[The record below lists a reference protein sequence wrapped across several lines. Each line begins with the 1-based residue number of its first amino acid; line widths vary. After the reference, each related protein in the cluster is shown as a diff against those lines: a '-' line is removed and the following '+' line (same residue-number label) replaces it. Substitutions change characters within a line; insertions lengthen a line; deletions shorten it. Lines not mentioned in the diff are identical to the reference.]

1 MKESDIMKRGDSM
14 RIVIIG
20 GGIAA
25 VYLANHIKKL
35 ASDVDVLIVSD
46 EAYSPYDR
54 IHLCALVDKSATM
67 EEISLSLDPA
77 VQISLNEKILSI
89 DKESKRIF
97 SEHSVFSYDKLIIA
111 TGSIPQTLFDITTF
125 KNAAVFRN
133 ANDCKKISEG
143 IGDREVV
150 IVGSGPIGLELMET
164 LNKMPSVRHITLLV
178 RSDSLYDK
186 MLSAQSNKVMET
198 CYFINGKITISYED
212 EIVEKQIDN
221 GEITLLKTKKREIH
235 NPFLIF
241 GVGIKP
247 NIDFARETIACDKGI
262 LTNCK
267 MQTEDKDIYAV
278 GEAAQVKDINFIA
291 GHVKEC
297 TLQADVAIANI
308 LGLEEK
314 AFHLEVMIDMLK
326 INDFDLIEVRSPDYS
341 QNFEKILITSDK
353 DHRIDEYFVENNKL
367 TRFIGINSNV
377 DIGYIESIMQE
388 SQNIDPSY
396 LYQNRLIGERG
407 RLICSCEHVY
417 HQDIVDTVVTYG
429 VENLLEY
436 GKFSQAGRV
445 CGKCKKMVADVIKDS
460 QHLIDPNMPKKSA
473 EDIEREKEIALAKKR
488 IDKYNRLHPQNQ
500 LDSEQLSS
508 SLDAFDITTK
518 EVNSWISMVTATMQ
532 LHPEFEG
539 VIKDGINNL
548 NRLPII
554 WLELA
559 DCSGNSEAFIK
570 SSHPGIADLIFDYI
584 SLDYHE
590 LLMSASGDQSESV
603 LENIIKE
610 QKGAYVLIVEGA
622 IPMAME
628 GKYLRIGPKGE
639 TGLELLQKC
648 AKDAALILSVG
659 SCALDGGVVAAAP
672 NPTGAVGVSEALGR
686 DDIINLPGCPV
697 NPINIVGTLLSY
709 LMFEELPALDQ
720 FNRPLWAYEG
730 RIHDNCERR
739 GHYELGEYVKEWG
752 DEGAQKGWC
761 LFEMGCKGPYA
772 HANCPTM
779 KFNQGTSWPVQAGHG
794 CMGCVEMG
802 FFDKYANERKID
814 EQKTDEEE
822 R

>member
-1 MKESDIMKRGDSM
+1 M

-25 VYLANHIKKL
+25 AYLANRIKIL
-35 ASDVDVLIVSD
+35 ASDVNVLIVSE
-46 EAYSPYDR
+46 EAFSPYDR
-54 IHLCALVDKSATM
+54 IHLCALVEKSATI
-67 EEISLSLDPA
+67 EDISLPVDPE
-77 VQISLNEKILSI
+77 VQIALNEKILSI
-89 DKESKRIF
+89 DKKSKKIF

-111 TGSIPQTLFDITTF
+111 TGSLPRTLFDIGTI

-133 ANDCKKISEG
+133 AEDCKKISEG
-143 IGDREVV
+143 IEDKEIV
-150 IVGSGPIGLELMET
+150 IVGSGPIGLELLET
-164 LNKMPSVRHITLLV
+164 LNKMQSVKHITLLV
-178 RSDSLYDK
+178 RGDYLYDQ
-186 MLSAQSNKVMET
+186 MLSPQAKKEIES
-198 CYFINGKITISYED
+198 CYLKNGKITISYED
-212 EIVEKQIDN
+212 EIVEKKIEND
-221 GEITLLKTKKREIH
+221 EIILLKTKKREIH
-235 NPFLIF
+235 NPFLVF

-247 NIDFARETIACDKGI
+247 NVDFARDTIACDRGI
-262 LTNCK
+262 LTNKK

-278 GEAAQVKDINFIA
+278 GEAAQVKELNFIA
-291 GHVKEC
+291 GHVKQC
-297 TLQADVAIANI
+297 TLQADVAIDAI
-308 LGLEEK
+308 LDLKENEFK
-314 AFHLEVMIDMLK
+314 LEVMIDMLK
-326 INDFDLIEVRSPDYS
+326 VGEFDLIEARSPDYAS
-341 QNFEKILITSDK
+341 KFEKILITSQK
-353 DHRIDEYFVENNKL
+353 DHRIDEYFIENDHL
-367 TRFIGINSNV
+367 TRFIGINTNV
-377 DIGYIESIMQE
+377 DIGYIESLIQHAE
-388 SQNIDPSY
+388 KIDPSY
-396 LYQNRLIGERG
+396 LYENRLLSERG

-417 HQDIVDTVVTYG
+417 YQDIEDTVVSSG
-429 VENLLEY
+429 LENFFEY

-445 CGKCKKMVADVIKDS
+445 CGKCKKMVEDVIKTS
-460 QHLIDPNMPKKSA
+460 QHLIDPDLPKKSP
-473 EDIEREKEIALAKKR
+473 EDIKREKEIALVKKR
-488 IDKYNRLHPQNQ
+488 IEKYNRLHPQNQ
-500 LDSEQLSS
+500 LAQNQLDPEQLSAS
-508 SLDAFDITTK
+508 MDAFDITAQDL
-518 EVNSWISMVTATMQ
+518 NSWISMVTATMQ

-539 VIKDGINNL
+539 VIKDGIDSL
-548 NRLPII
+548 NKVPII

-570 SSHPGIADLIFDYI
+570 SSHPGIEDLIFDYI

-603 LENIIKE
+603 LGNIFKT

-628 GKYLRIGPKGE
+628 GKYLRIGPKGK
-639 TGLELLQKC
+639 TGLKLLQTC
-648 AKDAALILSVG
+648 AKDAALIISVG

-709 LMFEELPALDQ
+709 LMFEELPALDNI
-720 FNRPLWAYEG
+720 NRPLWAYEG

-739 GHYELGEYVKEWG
+739 GHYELGEFVQEWG
-752 DEGAQKGWC
+752 DEGAKKGWC

-802 FFDKYANERKID
+802 FFDKYANERKM
-814 EQKTDEEE
+814 DEEKE
-822 R
+822 

>member
-1 MKESDIMKRGDSM
+1 M
-14 RIVIIG
+14 RVVIIG

-25 VYLANHIKKL
+25 VYIANRIKQLA
-35 ASDVDVLIVSD
+35 ADVDLLILSD

-54 IHLCALVDKSATM
+54 IHLCGLVDKSTTI
-67 EEISLSLDPA
+67 EEISLAVDPT
-77 VQISLNEKILSI
+77 VQIALNEKILSI
-89 DKESKRIF
+89 DKNAKRVF
-97 SEHSVFSYDKLIIA
+97 SEHSAFSYDKLIIA
-111 TGSIPQTLFDITTF
+111 TGSTPQTLFDISTL
-125 KNAAVFRN
+125 KNATVFRN
-133 ANDCKKISEG
+133 ANDCIKIAEG
-143 IGDREVV
+143 ISDREVV

-164 LNKMPSVRHITLLV
+164 LDKMQSVNHITLLV
-178 RSDSLYDK
+178 RGDSLYDK
-186 MLSAQSNKVMET
+186 TLSPQAKKVMESS
-198 CYFINGKITISYED
+198 YLKSGKITISYED
-212 EIVEKQIDN
+212 EIIDKVIEKS
-221 GEITLLKTKKREIH
+221 EIKLLKTRKLEIH

-247 NIDFARETIACDKGI
+247 NIDFARDSLSCDKGI
-262 LTNCK
+262 LTNNK
-267 MQTEDKDIYAV
+267 MQTEDPDIYAV

-297 TLQADVAIANI
+297 TLQADAAIATI

-314 AFHLEVMIDMLK
+314 TFELEVMIDMLK
-326 INDFDLIEVRSPDYS
+326 VDQYALIEVRSPEYS
-341 QNFEKILITSDK
+341 PSFEKILITSDK
-353 DHRIDEYFVENNKL
+353 DQRIDEYFVEDDKL
-367 TRFIGINSNV
+367 TRFIGINTNV
-377 DIGYIESIMQE
+377 DIGYLESLMQNKE
-388 SQNIDPSY
+388 SIDPSY

-417 HQDIVDTVVTYG
+417 HQDIVDSVTTYG
-429 VENLLEY
+429 IDNFMEY
-436 GKFSQAGRV
+436 GNFSQAGRV
-445 CGKCKKMVADVIKDS
+445 CGKCKKMVQDVINDS
-460 QHLIDPNMPKKSA
+460 QHLIDPNMPKRSA

-488 IDKYNRLHPQNQ
+488 IEKYNRLHPQNQ
-500 LDSEQLSS
+500 LDSEQLAS

-532 LHPEFEG
+532 LHPEYEG
-539 VIKDGINNL
+539 IVKDGIDNL

-590 LLMSASGDQSESV
+590 LLMSASGDQSESI

-622 IPMAME
+622 IPMGME

-639 TGLELLQKC
+639 TGLALLQKC
-648 AKDAALILSVG
+648 AKDAALIISVG

-686 DDIINLPGCPV
+686 DDVINLPGCPV

-739 GHYELGEYVKEWG
+739 GHYELGEFVQEWG

-761 LFEMGCKGPYA
+761 LFEMGCKGPYT

-779 KFNQGTSWPVQAGHG
+779 KFNQGTSWPIQAGHG

-814 EQKTDEEE
+814 EQKIDEDKK
-822 R
+822 

>member
-1 MKESDIMKRGDSM
+1 M

-20 GGIAA
+20 GGIAGA
-25 VYLANHIKKL
+25 YIANTVKKL

-46 EAYSPYDR
+46 EGYSPYDR
-54 IHLCALVDKSATM
+54 IHLCSLVDKSATK
-67 EEISLSLDPA
+67 EEISLPLDPT
-77 VQISLNEKILSI
+77 VQIALNEKITSI
-89 DKESKRIF
+89 DRSAKRVF

-111 TGSIPQTLFDITTF
+111 TGSIPQTLFDISTL
-125 KNAAVFRN
+125 KNAAVFRK
-133 ANDCKKISEG
+133 AEDCMKIAEG
-143 IGDREVV
+143 VNGREVV
-150 IVGSGPIGLELMET
+150 VVGSGPIGLELMET
-164 LNKMPSVRHITLLV
+164 LDKMPKVKQITLLV
-178 RSDSLYDK
+178 RGASLYDRA
-186 MLSAQSNKVMET
+186 LSPQAKRVMESA
-198 CYFINGKITISYED
+198 YLESGKISISYED
-212 EIVEKQIDN
+212 EIVDK
-221 GEITLLKTKKREIH
+221 EIQNNEIVRLKTKKREITD
-235 NPFLIF
+235 PFLIF

-247 NIDFARETIACDKGI
+247 NIDFAREALACDKGI
-262 LTNCK
+262 LTNNK
-267 MQTEDKDIYAV
+267 MQTEDADIYAV

-297 TLQADVAIANI
+297 TLQADVAIASI

-314 AFHLEVMIDMLK
+314 TFELEVMIDMLK
-326 INDFDLIEVRSPDYS
+326 VDQYELIEVRSPDYS
-341 QNFEKILITSDK
+341 KNFEKILITSEK
-353 DHRIDEYFVENNKL
+353 DHRIDEYFVENDKL
-367 TRFIGINSNV
+367 TRFIGINTNV
-377 DIGYIESIMQE
+377 DIGYIESLMKQGE
-388 SQNIDPSY
+388 TIDPSY
-396 LYQNRLIGERG
+396 LYENRLIGERG

-417 HQDIVDTVVTYG
+417 HQDIVDAVTTYG
-429 VENLLEY
+429 IENFLEY
-436 GKFSQAGRV
+436 GNFSEAGRV
-445 CGKCKKMVADVIKDS
+445 CGKCKKMVQDVISDS
-460 QHLIDPNMPKKSA
+460 QHLIDPNLPKKSV
-473 EDIEREKEIALAKKR
+473 EDIQREQEIALAKKR
-488 IDKYNRLHPQNQ
+488 IDKYNRLHPANK
-500 LDSEQLSS
+500 LDSDELES
-508 SLDAFDITTK
+508 SLDAFEITPK

-539 VIKDGINNL
+539 VVKDGIKNL
-548 NRLPII
+548 NRLPIL

-590 LLMSASGDQSESV
+590 LIMSASGDQSESV
-603 LENIIKE
+603 LETIIKE

-648 AKDAALILSVG
+648 AKDAALIISVG

-686 DDIINLPGCPV
+686 DDVINLPGCPV

-739 GHYELGEYVKEWG
+739 GHYELGEFVKEWG

-761 LFEMGCKGPYA
+761 LFEMGCKGPYT

-814 EQKTDEEE
+814 EEEK
-822 R
+822 

>member
-1 MKESDIMKRGDSM
+1 M

-25 VYLANHIKKL
+25 VYLANHIRKL
-35 ASDVDVLIVSD
+35 ASNVEVLIVSE
-46 EAYSPYDR
+46 EAFSPYDR
-54 IHLCALVDKSATM
+54 IHLCALVDKSATL
-67 EEISLSLDPA
+67 EDIALPVDPL
-77 VQISLNEKILSI
+77 VQIALNEKITSI
-89 DKESKRIF
+89 DKKSKRIF

-111 TGSIPQTLFDITTF
+111 TGSLPQTLFDISRL
-125 KNAAVFRN
+125 KNAAVFRS
-133 ANDCKKISEG
+133 AEDCTKISEG
-143 IGDREVV
+143 MGDREVV
-150 IVGSGPIGLELMET
+150 IVGAGPIGLELMET
-164 LNKMPSVRHITLLV
+164 LNKIQSVRHITLLV
-178 RSDSLYDK
+178 RGDSLYEK
-186 MLSAQSNKVMET
+186 MLSPQAKKEIESS
-198 CYFINGKITISYED
+198 YLRNGKISISYED
-212 EIVEKQIDN
+212 EIIDK
-221 GEITLLKTKKREIH
+221 EIENDEIILLKTKKLTIK

-241 GVGIKP
+241 GMGIKP
-247 NIDFARETIACDKGI
+247 NVDFARDCIACDRGI
-262 LTNCK
+262 LTNNK
-267 MQTEDKDIYAV
+267 MQTEDESIYAV
-278 GEAAQVKDINFIA
+278 GEAAQVKDLNFIA
-291 GHVKEC
+291 GHVKQC

-314 AFHLEVMIDMLK
+314 AFHKEVMIDMLK
-326 INDFDLIEVRSPDYS
+326 VADYELIEIRSPLYS
-341 QNFEKILITSDK
+341 PYFEKILITSEK
-353 DHRIDEYFVENNKL
+353 DHRIDEYFIEDDTL

-377 DIGYIESIMQE
+377 DIGYIESLMKQKDK
-388 SQNIDPSY
+388 IDPSY
-396 LYQNRLIGERG
+396 LYQNRLISEKG

-417 HQDIVDTVVTYG
+417 HQDIEDTVVSSG
-429 VENLLEY
+429 LENFLEY

-445 CGKCKKMVADVIKDS
+445 CGKCKKMVEDVIKSS
-460 QHLIDPNMPKKSA
+460 QHLIDPNLPKKSP
-473 EDIEREKEIALAKKR
+473 EEIIREKEIALVQKR
-488 IDKYNRLHPQNQ
+488 IEKYNRLHPQNQ
-500 LDSEQLSS
+500 IDPEQLSY
-508 SLDAFDITTK
+508 SLDAFDITDQ
-518 EVNSWISMVTATMQ
+518 ELNSWISMVTATMQ

-539 VIKDGINNL
+539 VIKDGIDNL
-548 NRLPII
+548 NKLPII

-570 SSHPGIADLIFDYI
+570 SSHPGIEDLIFDYI

-603 LENIIKE
+603 LENIIKT

-639 TGLELLQKC
+639 TGLALLQKC
-648 AKDAALILSVG
+648 AKDAALIISVG

-709 LMFEELPALDQ
+709 LMFEELPALDK
-720 FNRPLWAYEG
+720 FNRPLWAYGG

-739 GHYELGEYVKEWG
+739 GHYELGEFVKEWG
-752 DEGAQKGWC
+752 DEGAKNAWC
-761 LFEMGCKGPYA
+761 LFEMGCKGPYT

-802 FFDKYANERKID
+802 FFDKLANERKND
-814 EQKTDEEE
+814 KKEES
-822 R
+822 

>member
-1 MKESDIMKRGDSM
+1 M

-25 VYLANHIKKL
+25 AYLANRIKNL
-35 ASDVDVLIVSD
+35 RSEVDVLIVS
-46 EAYSPYDR
+46 EEIVSPYDR
-54 IHLCALVDKSATM
+54 IHICALVDQSASL
-67 EEISLSLDPA
+67 EEISLPLNPT
-77 VQISLNEKILSI
+77 VQLELNEKITSI
-89 DKESKRIF
+89 DRKSKRIF
-97 SEHSVFSYDKLIIA
+97 SEHSVFSYDTLIIA
-111 TGSIPQTLFDITTF
+111 TGSIPQTLFDIDGL
-125 KNAAVFRN
+125 KNASVFRN
-133 ANDCKKISEG
+133 ANDCKIISEG
-143 IGDREVV
+143 IQDREVV

-164 LNKMPSVRHITLLV
+164 LNKMQGVRHILLV
-178 RSDSLYDK
+178 RGDSLYEK
-186 MLSAQSNKVMET
+186 RLSPQARKEMESA
-198 CYFINGKITISYED
+198 YLKEGKITISYED
-212 EIVEKQIDN
+212 EILEKQIEND
-221 GEITLLKTKKREIH
+221 EIILLKTKKLEIA

-247 NIDFARETIACDKGI
+247 NIDFARDSIASDKGI
-262 LTNCK
+262 LTNNK
-267 MQTEDKDIYAV
+267 MQTEDRDIYVV
-278 GEAAQVKDINFIA
+278 GEAAQVKEINFIA
-291 GHVKEC
+291 SHVKEC
-297 TLQADVAIANI
+297 TLQADVAIANL

-326 INDFDLIEVRSPDYS
+326 VDEYELIEVRSPDYS
-341 QNFEKILITSDK
+341 PNFEKILITSDK
-353 DHRIDEYFVENNKL
+353 DHRIDEYFVENDKL

-377 DIGYIESIMQE
+377 DIGYIESLMQE

-417 HQDIVDTVVTYG
+417 NRDIVDTVVTYG

-445 CGKCKKMVADVIKDS
+445 CGKCKKMVSDVIKNS
-460 QHLIDPNMPKKSA
+460 QHLIDHHLPKKSA
-473 EDIEREKEIALAKKR
+473 EDIGREKEIALAKKR

-500 LDSEQLSS
+500 LDSDQLSS

-539 VIKDGINNL
+539 VIKDGIDNL

-570 SSHPGIADLIFDYI
+570 SSHPGIEDLIFDYI

-603 LENIIKE
+603 LENIIKT

-639 TGLELLQKC
+639 TGLALLQKC

-672 NPTGAVGVSEALGR
+672 NPTGAVGVSEALQR

-709 LMFEELPALDQ
+709 LMFEELPALDT
-720 FNRPLWAYEG
+720 FNRPLWAYGG

-739 GHYELGEYVKEWG
+739 GHFELGEFVKEWG
-752 DEGAQKGWC
+752 DEGAKKGWC

-794 CMGCVEMG
+794 CMGCVEGG
-802 FFDKYANERKID
+802 FFDKYANERKL
-814 EQKTDEEE
+814 EEE
-822 R
+822 K

>member
-1 MKESDIMKRGDSM
+1 M
-14 RIVIIG
+14 RIVIVG

-25 VYLANHIKKL
+25 AYVANNIKKL
-35 ASDVDVLIVSD
+35 SSDTEVLIVSD

-54 IHLCALVDKSATM
+54 IHLCSLVDKSASIK
-67 EEISLSLDPA
+67 EISLPVDPT
-77 VQISLNEKILSI
+77 VQIALNVKITSI
-89 DKESKRIF
+89 DRVSKRVF

-111 TGSIPQTLFDITTF
+111 TGSIPRTLFDISTL

-133 ANDCKKISEG
+133 ANDCTKIAKG
-143 IGDREVV
+143 IGDKEVV

-164 LNKMPSVRHITLLV
+164 LDKMPSVKKITLLV

-186 MLSAQSNKVMET
+186 ALSPQAKRVMEST
-198 CYFINGKITISYED
+198 YLKGGKISISYED
-212 EIVEKQIDN
+212 EIVHK
-221 GEITLLKTKKREIH
+221 EIKNNEIILLQTKKREID

-241 GVGIKP
+241 GVGIQP
-247 NIDFARETIACDKGI
+247 NIDFARESLECDKGI
-262 LTNCK
+262 LTDNK
-267 MQTEDKDIYAV
+267 MQTNDPDIYTV
-278 GEAAQVKDINFIA
+278 GEAAQVKEINFIA

-297 TLQADVAIANI
+297 TLQADVAIAHI

-314 AFHLEVMIDMLK
+314 SFELEVMIDMLK
-326 INDFDLIEVRSPDYS
+326 VDQYELIDVRSPEHS
-341 QNFEKILITSDK
+341 PNFEKILITSEK
-353 DHRIDEYFVENNKL
+353 DNRIDEYFVEDNKL
-367 TRFIGINSNV
+367 TRFIGINTNV
-377 DIGYIESIMQE
+377 DIGYIESLMQTNE
-388 SQNIDPSY
+388 SIDPSY
-396 LYQNRLIGERG
+396 LYENRLVGERG

-417 HQDIVDTVVTYG
+417 HQDIVDAVTTYG
-429 VENLLEY
+429 IENLLEY
-436 GKFSQAGRV
+436 GNFSDAGRV
-445 CGKCKKMVADVIKDS
+445 CGKCKKMVQDVISDS
-460 QHLIDPNMPKKSA
+460 QHLIDPNLPKKTP

-488 IDKYNRLHPQNQ
+488 IDKYNRLHPQNK
-500 LDSEQLSS
+500 LDSDQLES
-508 SLDAFDITTK
+508 SLDAFDISPK

-539 VIKDGINNL
+539 VVKDGIKHL

-610 QKGAYVLIVEGA
+610 QKGKYVLIVEGA

-628 GKYLRIGPKGE
+628 GKYLRIGPTGE

-648 AKDAALILSVG
+648 AKDAALIISVG

-686 DDIINLPGCPV
+686 DDVINLPGCPV

-739 GHYELGEYVKEWG
+739 GHYELGEFVQEWG

-761 LFEMGCKGPYA
+761 LFEMGCKGPYT

-802 FFDKYANERKID
+802 FFDKYANERKM
-814 EQKTDEEE
+814 DEE
-822 R
+822 

>member
-1 MKESDIMKRGDSM
+1 M

-25 VYLANHIKKL
+25 AYLANRIKDL
-35 ASDVDVLIVSD
+35 ASNVDVLIVS
-46 EAYSPYDR
+46 EEVVSPYDR
-54 IHLCALVDKSATM
+54 IHLCALVDKSATI
-67 EEISLSLDPA
+67 EDISLQVNPT
-77 VQISLNEKILSI
+77 VQIALNEKIVSI
-89 DKESKRIF
+89 DKKSKKIF

-111 TGSIPQTLFDITTF
+111 TGSLPQTLFDISTL
-125 KNAAVFRN
+125 KNAAVFRS
-133 ANDCKKISEG
+133 AEDCDKISEG
-143 IGDREVV
+143 MGNREVV
-150 IVGSGPIGLELMET
+150 IVGSGPIGLELLET
-164 LNKMPSVRHITLLV
+164 LNKMQSVKHITLLV
-178 RSDSLYDK
+178 RGDRLYDK
-186 MLSAQSNKVMET
+186 MLSPQAQKEIES
-198 CYFINGKITISYED
+198 CYMKNGKITISYED
-212 EIVEKQIDN
+212 EIIEK
-221 GEITLLKTKKREIH
+221 EIENYELIRLKTKKMEIK

-247 NIDFARETIACDKGI
+247 NVDFMRDSIACDKGI
-262 LTNCK
+262 LTNNK
-267 MQTEDKDIYAV
+267 MQTEDENIYAV
-278 GEAAQVKDINFIA
+278 GEAAQVKELNFIA

-297 TLQADVAIANI
+297 TLQTDVAIANI

-314 AFHLEVMIDMLK
+314 AFHKEVMIDMLK
-326 INDFDLIEVRSPDYS
+326 VADYELIEIRSPLYS
-341 QNFEKILITSDK
+341 PYFEKILITSEK
-353 DHRIDEYFVENNKL
+353 DNRIDEYFIEDDTL

-377 DIGYIESIMQE
+377 DIGYIESLMKQKDK
-388 SQNIDPSY
+388 IDPSY
-396 LYQNRLIGERG
+396 LYQNRLISEKG

-417 HQDIVDTVVTYG
+417 HQDIEDTVVSSG
-429 VENLLEY
+429 IENFLEY

-445 CGKCKKMVADVIKDS
+445 CGKCKKMVEDVIKAS
-460 QHLIDPNMPKKSA
+460 QHLIDPNLPKKSP
-473 EDIEREKEIALAKKR
+473 EEIIREKEIALVQKR
-488 IDKYNRLHPQNQ
+488 IEKYNRLHPQNQ
-500 LDSEQLSS
+500 LDPEQLSY
-508 SLDAFDITTK
+508 SLDAFDITDQ
-518 EVNSWISMVTATMQ
+518 ELNSWISMVTATMQ

-539 VIKDGINNL
+539 VIKDGIDNL
-548 NRLPII
+548 NKLPII

-570 SSHPGIADLIFDYI
+570 SSHPGIEDLIFDYI

-603 LENIIKE
+603 LENIIKT

-622 IPMAME
+622 IPMAMD

-639 TGLELLQKC
+639 TGLALLQKC

-709 LMFEELPALDQ
+709 LMFEELPALDT
-720 FNRPLWAYEG
+720 FNRPLWAYGG

-739 GHYELGEYVKEWG
+739 GHYELGEFVKEWG
-752 DEGAQKGWC
+752 DEGAKNAWC
-761 LFEMGCKGPYA
+761 LFEMGCKGPYT

-802 FFDKYANERKID
+802 FFDKLANERKDI
-814 EQKTDEEE
+814 KKEES
-822 R
+822 